1 MTDSNTCPHCSH
13 KDRSEDEIKDLL
25 TRLNRIEG
33 QIRGIH
39 KMVEDGAYCVDILTQ
54 VNAARCSLNSFS
66 KVLLGSHIK
75 TCVKNDVMNG
85 SEEKI
90 DELVELLQRMMK

>member
-1 MTDSNTCPHCSH
+1 MASDNTCTHCSH
-13 KDRSEDEIKDLL
+13 KDRTEDEIKDLL

-75 TCVKNDVMNG
+75 TCVKDDVRNG

-90 DELVELLQRMMK
+90 DELVELLQKMMK

>member
-1 MTDSNTCPHCSH
+1 MASDNTCPHCSH
-13 KDRSEDEIKDLL
+13 KDRNEDEIKDLL

-75 TCVKNDVMNG
+75 TCVKDDVKNG

-90 DELVELLQRMMK
+90 DELVELLQKMMK